1 MATMNISLPDS
12 LKEFV
17 EYRVAQ
23 GNYSNS
29 SDFVRDVLRRDQM
42 HHEGYIA
49 FLKKEIEAG
58 YASGFVETSTEDV
71 FAKLLSE
78 DKAPKSGT

>member
-1 MATMNISLPDS
+1 MATMNISLPGS

-17 EYRVAQ
+17 EFRVAE

-42 HHEGYIA
+42 HHQAYIA
-49 FLKKEIEAG
+49 YLKKEIEAG
-58 YASGFVETSTEDV
+58 YASGFVEMSTDEVFEKLIGEDLV
-71 FAKLLSE
+71 SIADE
-78 DKAPKSGT
+78 